1 MRHTIISTTKTNASK
16 QTASKTLAALL
27 TLAVLTAC
35 SADNAGEPASTV
47 TIDIPVEIYSA
58 NAATTR
64 AADQGDPGND
74 ASLQAPKYLYVYAY
88 VSETEGSNHEL
99 LTQRFTFTDKEVAT
113 AWTKRD
119 ANTTSERWV
128 KNVRV
133 TFEIARTF
141 NNSLGSSRVYAIASR
156 DDLSGVLPT
165 DMSSYTT
172 KDALEA
178 LTADLSGFTSSQLKD
193 IYSTPKNDQS
203 SPVLSTD
210 NGIIMSNNNT
220 LTCSTVKLYHVAAK
234 ADFTW
239 EVPESLRKTVA
250 LQRIKC
256 TGLPTTCKIFEPTDN
271 PTTATASS
279 VVLDV
284 ANSTDNPAFVVNEGN
299 KWLGRAYAYVLQPPS
314 PGTINYTVTYGGS
327 SLRQD
332 TTGSITPSNDAYSHV
347 FTGWYRVIAEVK

>member
-1 MRHTIISTTKTNASK
+1 MKLNSSK
-16 QTASKTLAALL
+16 ATASNTLVALL
-27 TLAVLTAC
+27 TLAMLTAC
-35 SADNAGEPASTV
+35 SADNADTQSSTV

-74 ASLQAPKYLYVYAY
+74 ASLQAPRYLYVYAY
-88 VSETEGSNHEL
+88 VSETDGTTYEL
-99 LTQRFTFTDKEVAT
+99 LTQTFTFTDEEVAS

-119 ANTTSERWV
+119 PNTTSERWQ
-128 KNVRV
+128 KSVRV
-133 TFEIARTF
+133 TFNIARTF
-141 NNSLGSSRVYAIASR
+141 DNTLGKSRVYAIASR

-165 DMSSYTT
+165 DMSSYT

-178 LTADLSGFTSSQLKD
+178 LTADFSGFTSSQLKD

-203 SPVLSTD
+203 SPVQSTD
-210 NGIIMSNNNT
+210 NGIIMSNNNV

-239 EVPESLRKTVA
+239 EVPESLRKTVE
-250 LQRIKC
+250 LEKIEC

-271 PTTATASS
+271 PTTSTTTS
-279 VVLDV
+279 VVLGV
-284 ANSTDNPAFVVNEGN
+284 SSLNPVNEVNEGN

-314 PGTINYTVTYGGS
+314 PGTIDYTVTFGK
-327 SLRQD
+327 LRPN
-332 TTGSITPSNDAYSHV
+332 TTGSITPSNDAYSNV

>member
-1 MRHTIISTTKTNASK
+1 MRHTTTITSATKAN
-16 QTASKTLAALL
+16 ASKTLAALL
-27 TLAVLTAC
+27 SLALLAAC
-35 SADNAGEPASTV
+35 SADNADEPSHAV

-74 ASLQAPKYLYVYAY
+74 ASLQAPLHLYVYAY
-88 VSETEGSNHEL
+88 VSEKNGSDTDYEL
-99 LTQRFTFTDKEVAT
+99 LTQSFTFTDDELAT

-133 TFEIARTF
+133 TFNIVRSFDNT
-141 NNSLGSSRVYAIASR
+141 LGASRVYAIASR
-156 DDLSGVLPT
+156 DDLSGVLPK
-165 DMSSYTT
+165 DMSTYTT
-172 KDALEA
+172 KADLEA
-178 LTADLSGFTSSQLKD
+178 MTADLKGFTSSQLKD

-203 SPVLSTD
+203 SPVATTD
-210 NGIIMSNNNT
+210 NGIIVSNNNT

-250 LQRIKC
+250 VQRIEC

-271 PTTATASS
+271 PTTTTATS

-314 PGTINYTVTYGGS
+314 PGTINYTVTYYGI
-327 SLRQD
+327 RQN
-332 TTGSITPSNDAYSHV
+332 TTGSITPSTDAYSNV
-347 FTGWYRVIAEVK
+347 FTGWYRVIATVK